1 MISAKVSGWT
11 VDMASIVDPVNAKG
25 VLKGCIK
32 LVNQMKMLAPVDK
45 GRLRNS
51 GQWKT
56 ILGEGG
62 INDQSGEQESER
74 IDESPSSE
82 SGYAGM
88 TADYAIY
95 VDKGTK
101 NTHAQP
107 FAEPSVQLVF
117 NGANIQDLADSYGRN
132 LEEMSSRGKR
142 TMYNG

>member
-11 VDMASIVDPVNAKG
+11 VDIASLIDPINEKG
-25 VLKGCIK
+25 ILKGCIK
-32 LVNQMKMLAPVDK
+32 LASQMKALCPVDK

-56 ILGEGG
+56 TLGEGG
-62 INDQSGEQESER
+62 MNDHGGEQESER
-74 IDESPSSE
+74 IDETPSSE
-82 SGYAGM
+82 SGFAGM

-95 VDKGTK
+95 VNNGTK

-107 FAEPSVQLVF
+107 FAEPSVDLVF
-117 NGANIQDLADSYGRN
+117 NGASIQDLANTYGKN

-142 TMYNG
+142 TNF